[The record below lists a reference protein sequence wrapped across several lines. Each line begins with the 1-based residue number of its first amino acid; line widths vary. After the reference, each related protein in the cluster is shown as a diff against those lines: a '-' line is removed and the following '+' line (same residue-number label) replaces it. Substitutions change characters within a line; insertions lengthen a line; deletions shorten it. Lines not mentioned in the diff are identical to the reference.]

1 MAAARNNRKRRPSR
15 GRFGFL
21 FKLLC
26 VLTLLAALTVGVTV
40 FFRVES
46 VQVSGNSRYTAD
58 EVAAVTGIQM
68 GDNLYGMNKYSIYR
82 RMLEELPYIKSV
94 NIRRDLPST
103 ILVTITE
110 WDAAAQIMP
119 GAADAGEEAA
129 REPWLISV
137 GGKLLEPAGESD
149 VLQVIGLTALMP
161 QAGTA
166 LAVPQEEENAH
177 NALLALLAA
186 LEEKTLLDD
195 VSAIE
200 LDSTR
205 VEMRYLDRF
214 DVKMPLNGDF
224 PYHLDVLEEVMKRT
238 RAQYGENASGTVD
251 MTQRGYEAVYSMD

>member
-119 GAADAGEEAA
+119 A
-129 REPWLISV
+129 
-137 GGKLLEPAGESD
+137 
-149 VLQVIGLTALMP
+149 
-161 QAGTA
+161 
-166 LAVPQEEENAH
+166 
-177 NALLALLAA
+177 
-186 LEEKTLLDD
+186 
-195 VSAIE
+195 SAC
-200 LDSTR
+200 STG
-205 VEMRYLDRF
+205 VNLS
-214 DVKMPLNGDF
+214 PL
-224 PYHLDVLEEVMKRT
+224 
-238 RAQYGENASGTVD
+238 
-251 MTQRGYEAVYSMD
+251 